1 MKNDFL
7 FFDFGT
13 ENIRIF
19 SSHSGLIFHG
29 PSLIALND
37 EAEMVAYGSNA
48 LDIQVTEDIKLVYP
62 IVNGSIANH
71 HALLLMLQAL
81 LNEHYKKRF
90 RTKIKGIFS
99 IPPFATNVEQ
109 RAYFY
114 VGEALE
120 FSQLLFIPEFIF
132 FLTSIYESIGKY
144 GFEFVGQT
152 GAGRLDT
159 YLLNNGKLLYG
170 DTQKGGFEKIV
181 TTMLKKVRFDHSI
194 QIGRKTLFQAFSE
207 VSQLNE
213 FTVKGR
219 NKVTG
224 EGVEKTIETSY
235 FEELLKEGI
244 LDFVSQVKG
253 VFERLSPDL
262 SGEFLEKG
270 LRLSGGPSNETWFR
284 EAIEKR
290 TGFSAITSDTP
301 GEDILKGF
309 KLISNDPERE
319 QLERFNLL
327 GNIIEV
333 R

>member
-7 FFDFGT
+7 FFDLGT

-19 SSHSGLIFHG
+19 SSNNGLIFHG
-29 PSLIALND
+29 PSIIALND

-48 LDIQVTEDIKLVYP
+48 LDIQLTEEIKLVYP
-62 IVNGSIANH
+62 IVNGAIANH
-71 HALLLMLQAL
+71 HALLFMLQAIL
-81 LNEHYKKRF
+81 SEHYKKRF
-90 RTKIKGIFS
+90 MAKLKGIFS
-99 IPPFATNVEQ
+99 LPPFASNVEQ

-120 FSQLLFIPEFIF
+120 FSQLLFVPEYIF
-132 FLTSIYESIGKY
+132 FLTSIYESIGNY

-170 DTQKGGFEKIV
+170 DTHKGGFEKIV
-181 TTMLKKVRFDHSI
+181 STMLKKMRFDQGI
-194 QIGRKTLFQAFSE
+194 QIGRKTLFEAFSE
-207 VSQLNE
+207 INTIKDI
-213 FTVKGR
+213 TVRGR

-224 EGVEKTIETSY
+224 QGMEKTIESEY
-235 FEELLKEGI
+235 LAELLKEGI
-244 LDFVSQVKG
+244 LDFVNQIKG

-270 LRLSGGPSNETWFR
+270 LRLSGGPSNEEWFR
-284 EAIEKR
+284 EAIEKG
-290 TGFSAITSDTP
+290 TGFSVLTSDTP
-301 GEDILKGF
+301 GEDILRGF
-309 KLISNDPERE
+309 KLISNNPERE
-319 QLERFNLL
+319 QLDRFNLL
-327 GNIIEV
+327 GNIVEV